1 MEPSTIRAGR
11 EDMLRSAASVLTK
24 TGEAFL
30 PAVVQE
36 VARVFDATV
45 AVVAE
50 LTGGERLHTVAH
62 WRNGGPWEG
71 P

>member
-1 MEPSTIRAGR
+1 METTPTRTGR
-11 EDMLRSAASVLTK
+11 EDILRSAASVLTK

-36 VARVFDATV
+36 VARVFDASV

-50 LTGGERLHTVAH
+50 IVGGDRLRRSHSGA
-62 WRNGGPWEG
+62 R
-71 P
+71 